1 MKEVFEKIKERLE
14 EERKVC
20 YDKYCRYGDDYD
32 NGSVTSYGIAIEI
45 VNQIA
50 EEYSSKSS
58 SLENDGWISLPK
70 VAFDRMIARME
81 SESEKDWNDEEWF
94 INVVDAARIMREIV
108 KEYSDSENPN
118 KSENLTSSND
128 GWILVSSGKLPVGE
142 GYEYYDPEED
152 MTYYR
157 QVLVHTDE
165 VDIPYCV
172 AYYDT
177 DTWFCAVTGTPLV
190 VDRWKLIE
198 PYQPKGEK

>member
-1 MKEVFEKIKERLE
+1 MKDVFKKIEDMLKEELDSYNDVYRIYEKGGDKQLAYVIHEKIKEIRYI
-14 EERKVC
+14 RKMI
-20 YDKYCRYGDDYD
+20 GE
-32 NGSVTSYGIAIEI
+32 IEK
-45 VNQIA
+45 
-50 EEYSSKSS
+50 EY
-58 SLENDGWISLPK
+58 NDGWIP
-70 VAFDRMIARME
+70 
-81 SESEKDWNDEEWF
+81 
-94 INVVDAARIMREIV
+94 VD
-108 KEYSDSENPN
+108 
-118 KSENLTSSND
+118 
-128 GWILVSSGKLPVGE
+128 SGKLPVGE

-152 MTYYR
+152 MTYYK